1 MGLVGYGM
9 AGRLVHTPLIK
20 AAGLRVAVVATRD
33 PERAAQARTD
43 NPGVEIVDDHR
54 ALLARDDVAAVV
66 LASPTGA
73 HAAQALATIDR
84 GLAVVVDKPLAT
96 GAHQAA
102 HVVRAAQAAQVL
114 LTVFQ
119 NRRYD
124 PVQATLTEAVRA
136 GRLGEIY
143 RAELRWERWR
153 PVPKDRWRESA
164 RAEDG
169 GGLMLD
175 LHSHLIDEAIQCFGP
190 IATVWAEVHART
202 TLAEDDVVLVARH
215 TGGTTSYLSASSV
228 AAAPGPRVR
237 VLGSRAAFVSDGIDG
252 EPPLIAELGDKP
264 GYAGWLQ
271 VGAHREPVPALAS
284 SQVDFYR
291 QFAVALDSRDPADLP
306 VDPWDAVRTLAVI
319 DAARQSGRSGQVE
332 RVHDVRR
339 TLPD

>member
-9 AGRLVHTPLIK
+9 AGRLIHTPLIN

-43 NPGVEIVDDHR
+43 NPGVAIVDDHR
-54 ALLARDDVAAVV
+54 ALLARDDVDAVV

-202 TLAEDDVVLVARH
+202 TVAEDDVVLVARH
-215 TGGTTSYLSASSV
+215 AGGTTSYLSASSV
-228 AAAPGPRVR
+228 AAAPGPRISGSFR
-237 VLGSRAAFVSDGIDG
+237 LGR
-252 EPPLIAELGDKP
+252 
-264 GYAGWLQ
+264 
-271 VGAHREPVPALAS
+271 HR
-284 SQVDFYR
+284 R
-291 QFAVALDSRDPADLP
+291 
-306 VDPWDAVRTLAVI
+306 
-319 DAARQSGRSGQVE
+319 
-332 RVHDVRR
+332 
-339 TLPD
+339 

>member
-73 HAAQALATIDR
+73 HAAQALATIAR

-124 PVQATLTEAVRA
+124 PVQATLTEAVRV

-202 TLAEDDVVLVARH
+202 TVAEDDVV
-215 TGGTTSYLSASSV
+215 
-228 AAAPGPRVR
+228 RVR

-252 EPPLIAELGDKP
+252 EPPLFAELGDKP

-284 SQVDFYR
+284 NQVDFYR